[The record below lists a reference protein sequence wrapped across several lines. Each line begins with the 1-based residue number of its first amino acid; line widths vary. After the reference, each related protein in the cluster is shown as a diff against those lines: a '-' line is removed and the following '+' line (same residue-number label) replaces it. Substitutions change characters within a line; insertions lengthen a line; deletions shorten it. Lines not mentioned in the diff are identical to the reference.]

1 MYEFSEFKFL
11 HHLDR
16 LQAICRG
23 ELLPPVTF
31 EVDLTNA
38 CNHRCIWC
46 LDHSSNSQTNSTLKE
61 DSLLHFADE
70 IAKQG
75 VRSIVFKGSGEPLL
89 YYSFSKVVQHLQSKG
104 LELGLIT
111 NGETIDRHL
120 KAIPHLSWLFVSL
133 DAGTAKTHQKLHKPF
148 KINIF
153 DSIVDNLYQIS
164 TSVFTG
170 VDYKIHPDN
179 IQEIETATHLA
190 RDVGCR
196 CITFK
201 HMISEDNQTIN
212 PKMVREFDKLMIKL
226 KHELESTD
234 FQILNIGLPCFSQG
248 NIPLPYN
255 NCLAHHLIGILG
267 SDGHL
272 YPCMALRGEVDYS
285 YGCIY
290 RDTFQDIW
298 YGKKRKAVLKKITQ
312 KECLARCLDQ
322 NSHFRYYRYNHLL
335 EYLTTAKE
343 KVGHI
348 DFL

>member
-16 LQAICRG
+16 IQAICRG
-23 ELLPPVTF
+23 ELPPPVTF
-31 EVDLTNA
+31 EVDLTSA

-46 LDHSSNSQTNSTLKE
+46 LDHSYNSQTNSTLKE
-61 DSLLHFADE
+61 APFLHFADE
-70 IAKQG
+70 IVKQG
-75 VRSIVFKGSGEPLL
+75 VKSIIFKGGGEPLL
-89 YYSFSKVVQHLQSKG
+89 YYSFSKIVQHLQSKG
-104 LELGLIT
+104 LDLGLIT

-120 KAIPHLSWLFVSL
+120 KSIPHLSWLFVSL

-148 KINIF
+148 KINVF
-153 DSIVDNLYQIS
+153 HSIVDNLYQIS
-164 TSVFTG
+164 SSVFTG
-170 VDYKIHPDN
+170 VDYIIHPDN
-179 IQEIETATHLA
+179 IREIEAAIHLA

-201 HMISEDNQTIN
+201 PMIGEDTQKFTPQILREIDELII
-212 PKMVREFDKLMIKL
+212 KMKDEQ
-226 KHELESTD
+226 ESTD
-234 FQILNIGLPCFSQG
+234 FQILGSGLYCFSRE
-248 NIPLPYN
+248 NKPLPYTI
-255 NCLAHHLIGILG
+255 CLAHHLVGILG

-272 YPCMALRGEVDYS
+272 YPCRALRGEVDYS

-298 YGKKRKAVLKKITQ
+298 YGKKRRAVLKKIIQ
-312 KECLARCLDQ
+312 KECANRCLSQ
-322 NSHFRYYRYNHLL
+322 TSYFRYDHYNYLL
-335 EYLTTAKE
+335 EYLTTTKE